1 MSLFTIGVKNEV
13 EAIFAAVVIELIL
26 FTFILEIL
34 VIYKADIKEDVSYEY
49 RRQECYQE
57 IKDTQA
63 QLDEIIKNYSD
74 IKGYDYSKYLE
85 TMDYRELIE
94 TYLPELLE
102 PTKTVRGYSETRP
115 AGKLLDKI
123 ENIQYR
129 LSWIEREHSN
139 IDSKKWWVNFSK

>member
-1 MSLFTIGVKNEV
+1 
-13 EAIFAAVVIELIL
+13 
-26 FTFILEIL
+26 
-34 VIYKADIKEDVSYEY
+34 
-49 RRQECYQE
+49 
-57 IKDTQA
+57 
-63 QLDEIIKNYSD
+63 
-74 IKGYDYSKYLE
+74 
-85 TMDYRELIE
+85 MDYRELIE

-129 LSWIEREHSN
+129 LSWIERKHSN